1 MQIYIYIYIYT
12 YIYIYIYLC
21 ACMCIAF
28 VNTIGIYRITN
39 SSFARMNGFQ
49 LNRLST
55 IPDLD
60 MKQLKLGILY
70 NPLRIGINQH
80 WGRVT
85 HHNLGEKTSRF

>member
-1 MQIYIYIYIYT
+1 MHVRSICKY
-12 YIYIYIYLC
+12 
-21 ACMCIAF
+21 
-28 VNTIGIYRITN
+28 YRITN